1 MIYSRNRW
9 IFLLKNLTEFISK
22 KGEKN
27 MTEQE
32 IVNYLKDNKTEGR
45 IFLFMPEEVR
55 KWCRK
60 HYSSLHY
67 YVYED
72 GIFESMNNSN
82 GDDICDNEI
91 IGLPDEYEIEV
102 PTVFLKLNLEELKIL
117 EHVLINDGLDLD
129 IFENKDIVFPLADKI
144 CHAIR
149 EFKDEESQN

>member
-1 MIYSRNRW
+1 
-9 IFLLKNLTEFISK
+9 
-22 KGEKN
+22 

-32 IVNYLKDNKTEGR
+32 IIKYLKDNKTEGR

-102 PTVFLKLNLEELKIL
+102 PIVFLKFNIEELEIIYHAL
-117 EHVLINDGLDLD
+117 NSGLDLD
-129 IFENKDIVFPLADKI
+129 IFRDKDNVFPVVDKI
-144 CHAIR
+144 HNALL
-149 EFKDEESQN
+149 EFKKR

>member
-22 KGEKN
+22 KGEKHMN
-27 MTEQE
+27 EQE

-72 GIFESMNNSN
+72 GIFESMNISN
-82 GDDICDNEI
+82 GDEICDNEI

-102 PTVFLKLNLEELKIL
+102 PTVFLKFNLEELRIL
-117 EHVLINDGLDLD
+117 EHALNEGLDLD
-129 IFENKDIVFPLADKI
+129 IFENKDIVFPVTDKV
-144 CHAIR
+144 CHAIL
-149 EFKDEESQN
+149 EIKYE

>member
-1 MIYSRNRW
+1 
-9 IFLLKNLTEFISK
+9 
-22 KGEKN
+22 

-55 KWCRK
+55 NWCRK

-72 GIFESMNNSN
+72 GIFESMVISN
-82 GDDICDNEI
+82 GDEICDNEI
-91 IGLPDEYEIEV
+91 IGLPDNYVIEV
-102 PTVFLKLNLEELKIL
+102 PTVFLKFNLEELK
-117 EHVLINDGLDLD
+117 LIDHALNEGLDLD
-129 IFENKDIVFPLADKI
+129 IFEMKDTVFPLADKI

-149 EFKDEESQN
+149 EFKDEENQK

>member
-1 MIYSRNRW
+1 
-9 IFLLKNLTEFISK
+9 
-22 KGEKN
+22 

-32 IVNYLKDNKTEGR
+32 IVNDLKDNKTEGR

-72 GIFESMNNSN
+72 GIFESLNISN

-91 IGLPDEYEIEV
+91 IGLPDDYVIEV
-102 PTVFLKLNLEELKIL
+102 PTVFLKFNMKELEIIDHALNE
-117 EHVLINDGLDLD
+117 GLDLD

-149 EFKDEESQN
+149 EFKKDEENQN

>member
-1 MIYSRNRW
+1 
-9 IFLLKNLTEFISK
+9 
-22 KGEKN
+22 

-72 GIFESMNNSN
+72 GIFETMNNSN

-102 PTVFLKLNLEELKIL
+102 PIVFLKFNIEELEIIYHAL
-117 EHVLINDGLDLD
+117 NSGLDLD
-129 IFENKDIVFPLADKI
+129 IFRDKDNVFPVVDKI
-144 CHAIR
+144 HNALL
-149 EFKDEESQN
+149 EFKKR

>member
-60 HYSSLHY
+60 HYNSLHY

-72 GIFESMNNSN
+72 GIFESMFISN
-82 GDDICDNEI
+82 GDEICDNEI

-102 PTVFLKLNLEELKIL
+102 PTVFLKFNIEELRIL
-117 EHVLINDGLDLD
+117 KHALNEGLDLD
-129 IFENKDIVFPLADKI
+129 IFENKDIVFPIADKI

>member
-1 MIYSRNRW
+1 
-9 IFLLKNLTEFISK
+9 
-22 KGEKN
+22 

-32 IVNYLKDNKTEGR
+32 IIKYLKDNKTEGR

-72 GIFESMNNSN
+72 GIFESMFISN

-91 IGLPDEYEIEV
+91 IGLPDNYEIEI
-102 PTVFLKLNLEELKIL
+102 PTVFLKFNLEELEIIYHAL
-117 EHVLINDGLDLD
+117 NSGLDLD
-129 IFENKDIVFPLADKI
+129 IFRDKDNVFPVVDKI
-144 CHAIR
+144 HNALL
-149 EFKDEESQN
+149 EFKKR

>member
-1 MIYSRNRW
+1 
-9 IFLLKNLTEFISK
+9 
-22 KGEKN
+22 

-32 IVNYLKDNKTEGR
+32 IIKYLKDNKTEGR

-102 PTVFLKLNLEELKIL
+102 PIVFLKFNLEELEIIYHAL
-117 EHVLINDGLDLD
+117 NSGLDLD
-129 IFENKDIVFPLADKI
+129 IFRDKDNVFPVVDKI
-144 CHAIR
+144 HNALL
-149 EFKDEESQN
+149 EFKKR

>member
-1 MIYSRNRW
+1 
-9 IFLLKNLTEFISK
+9 
-22 KGEKN
+22 

-72 GIFESMNNSN
+72 GIFESMNISN
-82 GDDICDNEI
+82 GDEICDNEI
-91 IGLPDEYEIEV
+91 IALPDDYVIEV
-102 PTVFLKLNLEELKIL
+102 PTVFLKFNLEELKLI
-117 EHVLINDGLDLD
+117 EHALNEGLDFD
-129 IFENKDIVFPLADKI
+129 IYENKDIIIPLAVKI
-144 CHAIR
+144 CHAIQ
-149 EFKDEESQN
+149 EFKKDEENQS